1 MIATS
6 AKLAELLEA
15 ASPGSWSVLDVWT
28 TGGDIMVHADRK
40 SVAVVA
46 EENARPNAELIAAVP
61 DLARLVLTLSEALE
75 SAQSL
80 PLLMKDWDKSSRNA
94 AYDNIRAA
102 LAAVEELE
110 KEL

>member
-46 EENARPNAELIAAVP
+46 EENAMPNAKLIAAAP
-61 DLARLVLTLSEALE
+61 ALARLVLTLGDALSDLTVRVD
-75 SAQSL
+75 SAISVQAQRS
-80 PLLMKDWDKSSRNA
+80 LLMLATDKA
-94 AYDNIRAA
+94 RAA
-102 LAAVEELE
+102 LADAEALR
-110 KEL
+110 L